1 MMENVLYNFSICNQ
15 LSSNCFDLIFSFST
29 INEVFVDGEMF
40 VQEGAYLSA
49 NDPSQLTV
57 KQKMG
62 KYEVCK
68 KYLKSKLKL

>member
-1 MMENVLYNFSICNQ
+1 MCFNLIC
-15 LSSNCFDLIFSFST
+15 SFST

-62 KYEVCK
+62 KYEVR
-68 KYLKSKLKL
+68 